1 MTVKDSVNSFVTGGR
16 GKGKNKNGID
26 GVTETQKKITNG
38 NKITSL
44 AARQGLP
51 FAPDKLIG

>member
-1 MTVKDSVNSFVTGGR
+1 MIVMDSIYSLATGGGR
-16 GKGKNKNGID
+16 EKKNGID
-26 GVTETQKKITNG
+26 EVTETQKIMSG

-44 AARQGLP
+44 TARQGLP

>member
-16 GKGKNKNGID
+16 GKGKKNGID
-26 GVTETQKKITNG
+26 EVTETQKKITNG

-51 FAPDKLIG
+51 FAPDKQIG